1 MQSVYYVIRDIKSRF
16 SRDSDESLVS
26 LNNELFFH
34 SKIEADSA
42 FMSANL
48 PSSQYRV
55 EKFEV

>member
-1 MQSVYYVIRDIKSRF
+1 MKIDIS
-16 SRDSDESLVS
+16 VS
-26 LNNELFFH
+26 LDTVQDKDIGEELLEVLILFFH

-55 EKFEV
+55 EKFEL